1 MEWND
6 LIKAYEAL
14 NTLESIGMPISN
26 EQKKVVDDIESA
38 YIKEELIPHMQELL
52 QPLFS
57 DIRKDFCLVVEHKR
71 GEELQVRLAEKRSTI
86 AASPSRD
93 VHLNSVNSAFKRHRP
108 AKKTRLKVTFPN
120 GTVSCKSPAFLTL
133 LDVVRYVG
141 VEKVRRLNIQCMGM
155 NIISGERY
163 EDPRYSASQKEIEPG
178 VYVGTYS
185 DTSDKSRWIETI
197 NNEYNLGLKVSIVE
211 G

>member
-14 NTLESIGMPISN
+14 NTLESIGVPISN
-26 EQKKVVDDIESA
+26 EQKKVVDDIETA
-38 YIKEELIPHMQELL
+38 YIKEELIPRTQEQL

-71 GEELQVRLAEKRSTI
+71 GENLQVKLAEKRSTVVDN
-86 AASPSRD
+86 PPRD
-93 VHLNSVNSAFKRHRP
+93 VRSKPESSAFKRRKQ
-108 AKKTRLKVTFPN
+108 AKKTKLRVTFPD

-133 LDVVRYVG
+133 LDVIRYAG
-141 VEKVRRLNIQCMGM
+141 VEEVRRLNLQCMGM
-155 NIISGERY
+155 NIISSNRY
-163 EDPRYSASQKEIEPG
+163 EDPRYAASEKEIEPG

-197 NNEYNLGLKVSIVE
+197 NNEYNLGLKVSSVE